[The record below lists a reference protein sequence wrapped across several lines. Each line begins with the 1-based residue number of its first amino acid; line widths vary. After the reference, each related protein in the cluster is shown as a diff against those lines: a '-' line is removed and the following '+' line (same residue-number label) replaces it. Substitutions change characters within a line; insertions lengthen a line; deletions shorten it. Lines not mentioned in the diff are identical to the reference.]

1 MLLALETSDRLC
13 AACLYDVAT
22 REVLATKTLDIGR
35 GHAELLMGVIDDVLA
50 RAEVKFGQLTS
61 IAACIG
67 PGSFTGIRV
76 GVSAVIGFSIALNI
90 PKIGITSL
98 QALATQAAQAAG
110 SKDILVL
117 IEAHR
122 GDVYAQRF
130 SAKGE
135 ALTVAAQISV
145 ADLIEHTDFSAVTL
159 CGSGV
164 AALQAFSPAT
174 VINALS
180 EITYPSVEAV
190 ALAASNPAF
199 QLPVK
204 PLYLRRPDAKPQ
216 ASYTIARAAR

>member
-13 AACLYDVAT
+13 AACLYDEAK
-22 REVLATKTLDIGR
+22 RELLASETLDIGR
-35 GHAELLMGVIDDVLA
+35 GHAELLMGVIETVLA
-50 RAEVKFGQLTS
+50 RAEVKFSQLTS

-76 GVSAVIGFSIALNI
+76 GVSAAIGFSIAMNI

-98 QALATQAAQAAG
+98 QALATQAAQDAG
-110 SKDILVL
+110 SKDILVM
-117 IEAHR
+117 IDAHR

-130 SAKGE
+130 SANSE
-135 ALTVAAQISV
+135 AKTAAAQISV
-145 ADLIEHTDFSAVTL
+145 ADLVEQTDFNAVTL

-164 AALQAFSPAT
+164 AALQAHSPAT
-174 VINALS
+174 AINALP
-180 EITYPSVEAV
+180 EIIYPAVEAL
-190 ALAASNPAF
+190 ALAALNPAF

-204 PLYLRRPDAKPQ
+204 PLYLRRSDAKPQ

>member
-13 AACLYDVAT
+13 AACLYDEAR
-22 REVLATKTLDIGR
+22 REVLASKTLDIGK
-35 GHAELLMGVIDDVLA
+35 GHAELLMGVVDDVLA
-50 RAEVKFGQLTS
+50 SADAKFSQLTS

-76 GVSAVIGFSIALNI
+76 GVSAVIGFSIALSI

-98 QALATQAAQAAG
+98 QALATQAAQG
-110 SKDILVL
+110 VVSKDILVL
-117 IEAHR
+117 IDAHR

-130 SAKGE
+130 SPKGE
-135 ALTVAAQISV
+135 AKTVAAQISV
-145 ADLIEHTDFSAVTL
+145 TDLIEGTDFSAVAL

-164 AALQAFSPAT
+164 AALQAISPIAAGNT
-174 VINALS
+174 LA

-190 ALAASNPAF
+190 ALAASSPAF

>member
-13 AACLYDVAT
+13 AACLYDEAT
-22 REVLATKTLDIGR
+22 RELLTSEILDIGR
-35 GHAELLMGVIDDVLA
+35 GHAELLMGVIDTVLA
-50 RAEVKFGQLTS
+50 RSGVKFSQLTS
-61 IAACIG
+61 VATCIG

-76 GVSAVIGFSIALNI
+76 GVSAAIGFSIALGI

-98 QALATQAAQAAG
+98 QALATQAAQTAD
-110 SKDILVL
+110 SKDLLVL
-117 IEAHR
+117 IDAHR

-130 SAKGE
+130 SSNGE
-135 ALTVAAQISV
+135 ALTVATQISV
-145 ADLIEHTDFSAVTL
+145 ADLVQQVDFSDVTL

-164 AALQAFSPAT
+164 AALRTLHPTAAFNS
-174 VINALS
+174 LS
-180 EITYPSVEAV
+180 ELVYPVVESI
-190 ALAASNPAF
+190 ALAASNPAL

>member
-22 REVLATKTLDIGR
+22 HKVLASETLDIGR
-35 GHAELLMGVIDDVLA
+35 GHAELLMGVIDDVLL
-50 RAEVKFGQLTS
+50 RAEAKFSQLTS

-76 GVSAVIGFSIALNI
+76 GVSAAIGLSIALNI

-98 QALATQAAQAAG
+98 QALASQAAQGVG
-110 SKDILVL
+110 SNDILVL
-117 IEAHR
+117 IDAHR

-130 SAKGE
+130 SANGE

-145 ADLIEHTDFSAVTL
+145 TDLAEQTDFSTVTL
-159 CGSGV
+159 CGSGIS
-164 AALQAFSPAT
+164 ALMASHRAIILNVQPEL
-174 VINALS
+174 I
-180 EITYPSVEAV
+180 YPSVEALS
-190 ALAASNPAF
+190 LAASTPAF

-216 ASYTIARAAR
+216 ASFTIARAAR

>member
-13 AACLYDVAT
+13 AACLYDVAK
-22 REVLATKTLDIGR
+22 REVFASETLNIGK
-35 GHAELLMGVIDDVLA
+35 GHAELLMGVIDTVLA
-50 RAEVKFGQLTS
+50 RAEVKFSQLTS
-61 IAACIG
+61 VATCIG

-76 GVSAVIGFSIALNI
+76 GVSAAIGFSIALNI

-98 QALATQAAQAAG
+98 QALATQAAQGAG

-117 IEAHR
+117 LDAHR

-130 SAKGE
+130 SPKGE
-135 ALTVAAQISV
+135 TLTVAAQISV
-145 ADLIEHTDFSAVTL
+145 ADLVEQTDFSAVSL

-164 AALQAFSPAT
+164 SALLALHPA
-174 VINALS
+174 IILNALS
-180 EITYPSVEAV
+180 EFSYPSVEAV

>member
-13 AACLYDVAT
+13 AACLYDVAK
-22 REVLATKTLDIGR
+22 REVLASKTLDIGR
-35 GHAELLMGVIDDVLA
+35 GHAELLMGVIDEVLA
-50 RAEVKFGQLTS
+50 SADAKFSELTS

-76 GVSAVIGFSIALNI
+76 GVSAAIGFSIALNI

-98 QALATQAAQAAG
+98 QALATQAVQTTG

-117 IEAHR
+117 IDAHR
-122 GDVYAQRF
+122 GDVYAQHF
-130 SAKGE
+130 SANGK
-135 ALTVAAQISV
+135 ATTVAAQISV
-145 ADLIEHTDFSAVTL
+145 ADLPEQTDFSAVIL

-164 AALQAFSPAT
+164 AALRTLHPAT
-174 VINALS
+174 SINALP
-180 EITYPSVEAV
+180 ELIYPSVEAV

>member
-13 AACLYDVAT
+13 AACLYDVAK
-22 REVLATKTLDIGR
+22 REVLASKTLDIGK
-35 GHAELLMGVIDDVLA
+35 GHAELLMGVIDTVLA
-50 RAEVKFGQLTS
+50 RAEVKFSQLSSVAT
-61 IAACIG
+61 CIG

-76 GVSAVIGFSIALNI
+76 GVSAAIGFSIALNI

-98 QALATQAAQAAG
+98 QALAIQAAQVTG
-110 SKDILVL
+110 SKDVLVL
-117 IEAHR
+117 IDAHR
-122 GDVYAQRF
+122 GDVYAQHF
-130 SAKGE
+130 SANGE
-135 ALTVAAQISV
+135 AKTVAAQISV
-145 ADLIEHTDFSAVTL
+145 AGLVEDTDLSAVTL

-164 AALQAFSPAT
+164 AALQSLSPETA
-174 VINALS
+174 INTLS
-180 EITYPSVEAV
+180 EFSYPSVEAV